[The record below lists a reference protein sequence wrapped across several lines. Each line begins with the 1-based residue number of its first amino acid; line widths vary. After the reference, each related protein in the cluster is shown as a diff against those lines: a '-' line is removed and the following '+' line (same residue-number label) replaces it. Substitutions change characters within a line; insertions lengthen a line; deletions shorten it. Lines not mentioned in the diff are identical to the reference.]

1 MYVRPICVPPKKVD
15 KLNPEAPDFQPKTAS
30 RLEKNT
36 AWMMT
41 NANAELRRENVELR
55 GSLDDLE
62 KRMKRLMVRS
72 PEICFL
78 LQLIF

>member
-1 MYVRPICVPPKKVD
+1 MPPKKVD

-36 AWMMT
+36 AWKMT
-41 NANAELRRENVELR
+41 NAELRRENVELR